1 MHYLL
6 YFCPTFL
13 IINKEKFMY
22 RIYTLLFACITLLT
36 ACSEESRNK
45 EKEEKEDLVAK
56 ELLQGTWI
64 DDMTEAPLFKVK
76 GDTIYYV
83 DENIHPT
90 TFKIIK
96 DTLKTYGQQ
105 TARYHIKKQGEY
117 IFWIQSAMGE
127 ILHLS
132 KAEESID
139 SLLDIQEN
147 KNSELIQKVI
157 EKDDVVL
164 FNNTR
169 YRGYVYINPTDI
181 KVVQPMITEEG
192 LEGENVYY
200 DNIIHICV
208 YEGINRI
215 FGRDMK
221 KQDFEHLI
229 PQDYF
234 QRAILSDME
243 FIGVNANGIQYQAT
257 LCIPNGASC
266 YLINISIAKDGDI
279 TYELTQ

>member
-1 MHYLL
+1 
-6 YFCPTFL
+6 
-13 IINKEKFMY
+13 MY
-22 RIYTLLFACITLLT
+22 RICTLFACITLLT
-36 ACSEESRNK
+36 ACSGTPGNR
-45 EKEEKEDLVAK
+45 KEEEEDLVAK

-64 DDMTEAPLFKVK
+64 DDMTETPLFRVQ
-76 GDTIYYV
+76 GDTIHYI
-83 DENIHPT
+83 DENIRPT
-90 TFKIIK
+90 AFKIIK

-105 TARYHIKKQGEY
+105 VACYHIKKQGHH
-117 IFWIQSAMGE
+117 IFWFQSAMGE

-132 KAEESID
+132 KAESSID
-139 SLLDIQEN
+139 SLLTIQESQKSESTN
-147 KNSELIQKVI
+147 KIIQK
-157 EKDDVVL
+157 DDIVL

-181 KVVQPMITEEG
+181 KIIQPMITEEG

-208 YEGINRI
+208 YEGKKRL

-221 KQDFEHLI
+221 KQDFESFI

-243 FIGVNANGIQYQAT
+243 FMGVNTDGYQYQAT

-266 YLINISIAKDGDI
+266 YLINISITKDGDI
-279 TYELTQ
+279 TYELAQ

>member
-6 YFCPTFL
+6 YFCLASL
-13 IINKEKFMY
+13 IKKQRIIMY
-22 RIYTLLFACITLLT
+22 RICTLLACITLLT
-36 ACSEESRNK
+36 ACSGHSQDK
-45 EKEEKEDLVAK
+45 GKEEKEDLVAK

-64 DDMTEAPLFKVK
+64 DDMTETPLFKVK
-76 GDTIYYV
+76 GDTIHYI
-83 DENIHPT
+83 DETIRPT
-90 TFKIIK
+90 AFKIIG

-105 TARYHIKKQGEY
+105 VASYHIKKQGEF

-132 KAEESID
+132 KAEASID
-139 SLLDIQEN
+139 SLLNIQE
-147 KNSELIQKVI
+147 SEKPELERTVIQK
-157 EKDDVVL
+157 DDIVL
-164 FNNTR
+164 FENTR

-181 KVVQPMITEEG
+181 KVIQPTITEEG

-208 YEGINRI
+208 YEGKNRL

-221 KQDFEHLI
+221 KQDFEYLI
-229 PQDYF
+229 PKDYF

-243 FIGVNANGIQYQAT
+243 FMGVNSNGYQYQAT
-257 LCIPNGASC
+257 ICVPNGASC
-266 YLINISIAKDGDI
+266 YLVNISIAKDGDI
-279 TYELTQ
+279 TYEIAQ

>member
-1 MHYLL
+1 
-6 YFCPTFL
+6 
-13 IINKEKFMY
+13 MY
-22 RIYTLLFACITLLT
+22 RICILFACITLLT
-36 ACSEESRNK
+36 SCTGEHRNK
-45 EKEEKEDLVAK
+45 KKEEKEDLVAK

-64 DDMTEAPLFKVK
+64 DDMTETPLFKVK
-76 GDTIYYV
+76 GDTIHYI
-83 DENIHPT
+83 DETIRPT
-90 TFKIIK
+90 AFKIIQ

-105 TARYHIKKQGEY
+105 VASYHIKKQGEY

-127 ILHLS
+127 VLHLS
-132 KAEESID
+132 KAESSID
-139 SLLDIQEN
+139 SLLTTQEYES
-147 KNSELIQKVI
+147 SELDRQVIQK
-157 EKDDVVL
+157 DDIVL

-181 KVVQPMITEEG
+181 KVIQPTITEEG

-208 YEGINRI
+208 YEGKNRL

-221 KQDFEHLI
+221 KQDFESLI

-243 FIGVNANGIQYQAT
+243 FMGVNTYGYQYQAT
-257 LCIPNGASC
+257 ICIPDGVSC
-266 YLINISIAKDGDI
+266 YLVNISITKDGDI
-279 TYELTQ
+279 TYEIAQ